1 MKIAALIQARMNST
15 RLPGKVM
22 KKINSY
28 PIIELII
35 ERLKFSKKIDEII
48 LATTKNEEDDF
59 LSEHASSLGVKVFR
73 GSEKNVLDRFYKAAK
88 KNNLDCIVRITA
100 DCPLVDPW
108 LVDQIIK
115 EFLKSD
121 YDYISNAIEPTY
133 PDGLDCEVFNMKAL
147 EKSWKEATSQH
158 QKEHVTP
165 YIYETDNFRIKN
177 FSSKKDFSNL
187 RWTVDENIDLLVIKN
202 IYTYFSPRI
211 DFNWEE
217 VIDLY
222 NKNPDLFKDNLN
234 IKRNEGLSMSTG
246 QKLWKRALKV
256 IPGGN
261 MLLSKRP
268 DMFLPDNWPTYYSK
282 AKGCKVWD
290 MDGKEYID
298 MSIMG
303 IGTNILGYAN
313 EEIDN
318 YVCENIHNGNMST
331 LNCSEEVLLA
341 EKLVEAHPWSD
352 MAKFARSGG
361 EANSIAIR
369 IARAASGK
377 DKVAMCGYH
386 GWHDWYL
393 AANIN
398 DTSNLDGH
406 HLEGLKPLG
415 VPKSLKETVFP
426 FEYNNIDSLLKILKH
441 HDIGVIK
448 MEVSRSEPPKD
459 DFLNKVREISNKNN
473 IILIFDECTSGFR
486 KTFGGLHKFYDVE
499 PDMAMFGKAMGNG
512 YAITAVVGKEEI
524 MNHAQSTFISSTFWT
539 ERAGPSAALKTLE
552 IMKREKSW
560 EVITQTG
567 SKIKKNLDL
576 LSKKYEL
583 PLQQFGLEALSG
595 FNFHSKNNLAYKTFI
610 SQEML
615 KKGFLAGNLIY
626 VCTHHTKDILEEYFS
641 SLDPIFKL
649 IKDCEEGKDINKL
662 LDGPIC
668 SSGFQRLN

>member
-202 IYTYFSPRI
+202 IYSYFSPRI

-426 FEYNNIDSLLKILKH
+426 FEYNNIDSLLEILKH

-626 VCTHHTKDILEEYFS
+626 VCTHHTKDILEDYFF
-641 SLDPIFKL
+641 SLDHIFKL

>member
-261 MLLSKRP
+261 MFLSKRP

-313 EEIDN
+313 NEIDQAV
-318 YVCENIHNGNMST
+318 YGQARKGTILSLSHPKEIELS
-331 LNCSEEVLLA
+331 
-341 EKLVEAHPWSD
+341 EKLVSCNLSD
-352 MAKFARSGG
+352 FRCKAL
-361 EANSIAIR
+361 NIR
-369 IARAASGK
+369 
-377 DKVAMCGYH
+377 
-386 GWHDWYL
+386 
-393 AANIN
+393 
-398 DTSNLDGH
+398 
-406 HLEGLKPLG
+406 
-415 VPKSLKETVFP
+415 
-426 FEYNNIDSLLKILKH
+426 
-441 HDIGVIK
+441 
-448 MEVSRSEPPKD
+448 
-459 DFLNKVREISNKNN
+459 
-473 IILIFDECTSGFR
+473 
-486 KTFGGLHKFYDVE
+486 
-499 PDMAMFGKAMGNG
+499 
-512 YAITAVVGKEEI
+512 
-524 MNHAQSTFISSTFWT
+524 
-539 ERAGPSAALKTLE
+539 
-552 IMKREKSW
+552 
-560 EVITQTG
+560 
-567 SKIKKNLDL
+567 
-576 LSKKYEL
+576 
-583 PLQQFGLEALSG
+583 
-595 FNFHSKNNLAYKTFI
+595 
-610 SQEML
+610 
-615 KKGFLAGNLIY
+615 
-626 VCTHHTKDILEEYFS
+626 
-641 SLDPIFKL
+641 
-649 IKDCEEGKDINKL
+649 
-662 LDGPIC
+662 
-668 SSGFQRLN
+668 

>member
-48 LATTKNEEDDF
+48 LATTKNEEDDY
-59 LSEHASSLGVKVFR
+59 LSKHASSLGVKVFR

-88 KNNLDCIVRITA
+88 ENNLDCIVRITA

-108 LVDQIIK
+108 LVDQIIN

-133 PDGLDCEVFNMKAL
+133 PDGLDCEVFSMKAL
-147 EKSWKEATSQH
+147 EKSWKEAISQH

-211 DFNWEE
+211 DFNWEN

-222 NKNPDLFKDNLN
+222 NKSPDLFKDNLN
-234 IKRNEGLSMSTG
+234 IKRNEGISMSTG

-318 YVCENIHNGNMST
+318 YVCENIQNGNMST

-426 FEYNNIDSLLKILKH
+426 FEYNNIDSLLKILKN

-512 YAITAVVGKEEI
+512 YAITAVIGKEEI

-595 FNFHSKNNLAYKTFI
+595 FNFDSTNNLAYKTFI

-626 VCTHHTKDILEEYFS
+626 VCTHHTKDIIEEYFS
-641 SLDPIFKL
+641 SLDPVFKL

-662 LDGPIC
+662 LEGPIC

>member
-202 IYTYFSPRI
+202 IYSYFSPRI

-426 FEYNNIDSLLKILKH
+426 FEYNNIDSLLEILKH

>member
-318 YVCENIHNGNMST
+318 YVCENIQNGNMST

>member
-48 LATTKNEEDDF
+48 LATTKNEEDDY
-59 LSEHASSLGVKVFR
+59 LSKHASSLGVKVFR

-88 KNNLDCIVRITA
+88 ENNLDCIVRITA

-108 LVDQIIK
+108 LVDQIIN
-115 EFLKSD
+115 EFLNSD
-121 YDYISNAIEPTY
+121 YDYISNALEPTY
-133 PDGLDCEVFNMKAL
+133 PDGLDCEVFSMKAL
-147 EKSWKEATSQH
+147 EKSWKEAISQH

-211 DFNWEE
+211 DFNWED

-318 YVCENIHNGNMST
+318 YVCENIQNGNMST

-426 FEYNNIDSLLKILKH
+426 FQYNNIDSLLKILKN

-512 YAITAVVGKEEI
+512 YAITAVIGKEEI

-595 FNFHSKNNLAYKTFI
+595 FNFDSTNNLAYKTFI

-626 VCTHHTKDILEEYFS
+626 VCTHHTKDIIEEYFS
-641 SLDPIFKL
+641 SLDPVLKL